1 MEEQMDLAALAA
13 QAAEKDSRERM
24 EELYKVLAYHNERY
38 YNQDDPEI
46 SDYEYDQLS
55 LELRALEAKHPEWM
69 HQDSLTQRVGG
80 TARRDLKKV
89 AHDVP
94 VISLQD
100 VFSKEEVYAFV
111 ERVKREMPAAHF
123 IVEKKIDGLTL
134 VLRYRNGRLEEAI
147 TRGDGAIGESV
158 YENALAIRSIPKEI
172 PEKLPYLEVRGEVY
186 MSTESFEAMN
196 AREEA
201 RGGKVYQNRRNSAA
215 GTMRQLDPAVVAE
228 RGLDIFIFNLE
239 IAEGKAFKGHKES
252 LLWLASQGFTVSPQ
266 LTECDTADEVWA
278 AVEDIGATRWD
289 LNYGIDGAV
298 VKVDDL
304 AQRTALG
311 FTSKVP
317 RWAVAYKYPPEQ
329 KETVVEDIIV
339 QVGRTGRLTPLALLK
354 PVRVAETTV
363 SRVTLNNQDYID
375 EKDVRVGDTILIQ
388 KAGDI
393 IPEVKAVVKEKRP
406 EGASAFRMPENCPVC
421 GAPVAREEG
430 GDGVHLYCTGKACP
444 AKDSRRLAYFVGK
457 DAMDVDGFGP
467 AAVEA
472 LISEGY
478 IRDAADIYSL
488 KDHRDR
494 LIEEGIIGKE
504 KSVDNL
510 LKAIEASKDNDI
522 DQLITGLGIRGVG
535 KQGAKVLASNFP
547 DMRAVMDASAEALS
561 ALPDFGGI
569 TASDIT
575 AFWAEEANRALVEKL
590 AAAGVNMVSK
600 AASKRRDDRFA
611 GLTFVL
617 TGTLPTLKR
626 DEAAAII
633 ESFGGKAA
641 GSVSK
646 KTTYVLAGEAAGS
659 KLTKAQELGIP
670 VIDED
675 AFLAMTK

>member
-1 MEEQMDLAALAA
+1 MDP
-13 QAAEKDSRERM
+13 RERM
-24 EELYKVLAYHNERY
+24 EELYKLLAYHNERY
-38 YNQDDPEI
+38 YNQDEPEI

-55 LELRALEAKHPEWM
+55 LELRRLEAEHPEWM
-69 HQDSLTQRVGG
+69 HKDSLTQRVGG
-80 TARRDLKKV
+80 TARRDLRKV
-89 AHDVP
+89 QHDVP

-100 VFSKEEVYAFV
+100 VFSREDVYAFV
-111 ERVKREMPAAHF
+111 ERVKKEMPTARF
-123 IVEKKIDGLTL
+123 VVEKKIDGLTL
-134 VLRYRNGRLEEAI
+134 VLRYRNGKLEDAI

-158 YENALAIRSIPKEI
+158 YENALAIRSIPKEV

-196 AREEA
+196 AREAE
-201 RGGKVYQNRRNSAA
+201 RGGKTYQNRRNSAA
-215 GTMRQLDPAVVAE
+215 GTLRQLDPAVVAE
-228 RGLDIFIFNLE
+228 RQLDIFVFNLE
-239 IAEGKAFKGHKES
+239 IAEGKTFTGHKES
-252 LLWLASQGFTVSPQ
+252 LLWLQSQGFSISPQ
-266 LTECDTADEVWA
+266 LTEAETADEVWA
-278 AVEDIGATRWD
+278 AIEDIGSTRWE

-304 AQRTALG
+304 AQRQALG

-317 RWAVAYKYPPEQ
+317 RWAVAYKYPPER

-339 QVGRTGRLTPLALLK
+339 QVGRTGRLTPLALMR

-363 SRVTLNNQDYID
+363 SRATLNNQDYID
-375 EKDVRVGDTILIQ
+375 EKDVRIGDTIVIQ

-393 IPEVKAVVKEKRP
+393 IPEVKEVVKEKRP
-406 EGASAFRMPENCPVC
+406 EGTVPYKMPSFCPVC

-430 GDGVHLYCTGKACP
+430 GDGVHLYCTGSACP
-444 AKDSRRLAYFVGK
+444 AKDSRKLEYFVSK
-457 DAMDVDGFGP
+457 DAMNVDGFGP

-478 IRDAADIYSL
+478 IREYADIYTL

-494 LIEEGIIGKE
+494 LIEEGIVGKE

-510 LKAIEASKDNDI
+510 LKAIEGSKDNDI
-522 DQLITGLGIRGVG
+522 DRLITGLGIRGVG

-547 DMRAVMDASAEALS
+547 DMQAVMDAKAEAL
-561 ALPDFGGI
+561 AQLPDFGGI
-569 TASDIT
+569 TAADIT
-575 AFWAEEANRALVEKL
+575 AFFADPRNREAVEKL
-590 AAAGVNMVSK
+590 AAAGVNTVSK

-611 GLTFVL
+611 GMTFVL

-626 DEAAAII
+626 DEAQAII

-670 VIDED
+670 ILDED
-675 AFLAMTK
+675 AFLEMTK

>member
-1 MEEQMDLAALAA
+1 
-13 QAAEKDSRERM
+13 M
-24 EELYKVLAYHNERY
+24 EELYKLLAYHNERY

-55 LELRALEAKHPEWM
+55 LELRRLEAEYPMFM
-69 HQDSLTQRVGG
+69 HADSLTQRVGG

-89 AHDVP
+89 QHDVP

-111 ERVKREMPAAHF
+111 ERVKKEMPAAHF

-134 VLRYRNGRLEEAI
+134 VLRYRNGKLEEAI
-147 TRGDGAIGESV
+147 TRGDGAVGESV
-158 YENALAIRSIPKEI
+158 YENALAIRSIPKTV

-186 MSTESFEAMN
+186 MSTESFEKFN
-196 AREEA
+196 ARQAET
-201 RGGKVYQNRRNSAA
+201 GGKIYQNRRNSAA

-228 RGLDIFIFNLE
+228 RELDIFIFNLE
-239 IAEGKAFKGHKES
+239 VAEGKTFTGHKES
-252 LLWLASQGFTVSPQ
+252 LLWLQSQGFTVSPQ
-266 LTECDTADEVWA
+266 LTDADTADEVWA
-278 AVEDIGATRWD
+278 AIEEIGNTRWD

-304 AQRTALG
+304 AQRQALG
-311 FTSKVP
+311 YTSKVP
-317 RWAVAYKYPPEQ
+317 RWAVAYKYPPER
-329 KETVVEDIIV
+329 KETVVEDILV
-339 QVGRTGRLTPLALLK
+339 QVGRTGRMTPLAIMK

-363 SRVTLNNQDYID
+363 SRATLNNQDYID
-375 EKDVRVGDTILIQ
+375 EKDIRIGDTVILQ

-393 IPEVKAVVKEKRP
+393 IPEVVGVVKEKRP
-406 EGASAFRMPENCPVC
+406 EGTVPYKMPAFCPIC
-421 GAPVAREEG
+421 GAPAAREEG
-430 GDGVHLYCTGKACP
+430 GDGVHLYCTGNACP
-444 AKDSRRLAYFVGK
+444 AKDSRKLAYFVSK

-467 AAVEA
+467 SAVEA

-478 IRDAADIYSL
+478 VKRYADIYAL
-488 KDHRDR
+488 KEHRER
-494 LIEEGIIGKE
+494 LIEEGIVGKE

-510 LKAIEASKDNDI
+510 LRAIEASKDNDI
-522 DQLITGLGIRGVG
+522 DRLITGLGIRGVG
-535 KQGAKVLASNFP
+535 KQGAKTLAANFP
-547 DMRAVMDASAEALS
+547 DMQAVMDAPAETLA

-569 TASDIT
+569 TAADIT
-575 AFWAEEANRALVEKL
+575 AFFADPKNREDVQLL
-590 AAAGVNMVSK
+590 ADAGVNVVSK
-600 AASKRRDDRFA
+600 AASKRKDDRFA
-611 GLTFVL
+611 GMTFVL

-646 KTTYVLAGEAAGS
+646 KTTYVLAGDAAGS

-670 VIDED
+670 ILDED
-675 AFLAMTK
+675 TFLAMTKE